1 MVDTEVGRPMVVTN
15 WGKCYCQASRGTK
28 VEVWISETQADYVGR
43 RWQVEVLN
51 ANVLMHVDGFAREK
65 KVISEVGGIVRT
77 RNTHWKWRKDR
88 GLTAICGSLGG
99 RRT

>member
-65 KVISEVGGIVRT
+65 KMGRQCEPL
-77 RNTHWKWRKDR
+77 H
-88 GLTAICGSLGG
+88 GSSSFPALS
-99 RRT
+99 